1 MTEDRLLLQSLR
13 DFLKAE
19 SLPITRQC
27 PACGSVMEYLD
38 ATFFIGQS
46 DGSWDVPLP
55 ICFKCA
61 AGNENEVTSALQD
74 RMPWTRGGAGET
86 ESHRRRDALRRY
98 RSELIRRRATAIARQ
113 RKAQPRRY
121 TAPTFANR

>member
-1 MTEDRLLLQSLR
+1 MTQDRLLLQSLR

-19 SLPITRQC
+19 SLRRPITRQC
-27 PACGSVMEYLD
+27 PACGSVMENLD

-61 AGNENEVTSALQD
+61 AATK
-74 RMPWTRGGAGET
+74 TR
-86 ESHRRRDALRRY
+86 
-98 RSELIRRRATAIARQ
+98 
-113 RKAQPRRY
+113 
-121 TAPTFANR
+121 